1 MASLASLLGRTPYGP
16 LQRHME
22 KVCTCAEAVP
32 PLFDHLFSGD
42 LEALNAQRAVICSL
56 ENEADLIKNQLR
68 NELPRKLFM
77 SVDRRDLLEILDLQ
91 DSIADIAEDI
101 ADLLV
106 GRPWEIPP
114 DLEEA
119 LRLFVRRAVD
129 AALAARDVVRN
140 VDKLVQGGLGRADTE
155 VLFSHIDSVLRL
167 EEESD
172 ELQVEATQ
180 VLFAH
185 ENSLSPVTVMLLYR
199 MLDWIGDLADYPKKV
214 CNRLRLLV
222 AP

>member
-1 MASLASLLGRTPYGP
+1 
-16 LQRHME
+16 ME
-22 KVCTCAEAVP
+22 KACACAEAVP
-32 PLFDHLFSGD
+32 PLFEHLFAGD
-42 LEALNAQRAVICSL
+42 LDALKEQHALVCAL
-56 ENEADLIKNQLR
+56 ESEADLIKNELR
-68 NELPRKLFM
+68 NQLPRKLFL

-91 DSIADIAEDI
+91 DSIADVAEDI

-106 GRPWEIPP
+106 GRVWDIPT
-114 DLEEA
+114 A
-119 LRLFVRRAVD
+119 LQDALVPFVRRVVD

-140 VDKLVQGGLGRADTE
+140 VDKLVQGGMRRSDNE
-155 VLFSHIDSVLRL
+155 VLFSHIESVLRL

-172 ELQVEATQ
+172 ELQLHATR

-185 ENSLSPVTVMLLYR
+185 EDKLSPVSVMLLYG

-214 CNRLRLLV
+214 CNRLRLLI

>member
-1 MASLASLLGRTPYGP
+1 
-16 LQRHME
+16 ME
-22 KVCTCAEAVP
+22 KVCSCAEEVP
-32 PLFDHLFSGD
+32 ELFEHLFAGD
-42 LEALNAQRAVICSL
+42 VQALAQQRLRIAEL
-56 ENEADLIKNQLR
+56 ENEADGIKNELR
-68 NELPRKLFM
+68 NNLPRKLFM

-106 GRPWEIPP
+106 SRTWQLSTE
-114 DLEEA
+114 LQEA
-119 LRLFVRRAVD
+119 LRVFVRRAVD
-129 AALAARDVVRN
+129 TALAARDVVRN
-140 VDKLVQGGLGRADTE
+140 VDKLAQGGLRRADTE

-172 ELQVEATQ
+172 VLQAEACRI
-180 VLFAH
+180 LFA
-185 ENSLSPVTVMLLYR
+185 EEERLNPVSVVLLYE
-199 MLDWIGDLADYPKKV
+199 LLGWVGDLADYPKKV